1 MISVKMSDVFNASD
15 ALTELGKCSLSGKS
29 AFAVARL
36 IREIDSEMK
45 TFETI
50 RMDIIRKYADK
61 DENGELILE
70 EGNIHLSEENV
81 AVCNNELMDS
91 LAQIVELNANPLKY
105 EWLEKIELTVPQA
118 MALEPFMEE

>member
-36 IREIDSEMK
+36 IREIDNEMK

-81 AVCNNELMDS
+81 TACNNELMDS
-91 LAQIVELNANPLKY
+91 LTQIIELNANPLKY

>member
-1 MISVKMSDVFNASD
+1 MINVKMSDVFNASD

-36 IREIDSEMK
+36 IREIDNEMK

-81 AVCNNELMDS
+81 TACNNELMDS
-91 LAQIVELNANPLKY
+91 LTQTIELNANPLKY